1 MSASGRLSPLVA
13 GFLTLCC
20 FGVAYTA
27 LSNQTP
33 YCYTSRVLSDGRVD
47 YKEFSTSAEAN
58 EYTTQQGFWEKR
70 NGVSHEES
78 GCSSDKIYLWEG
90 ALTGAFALLGLALP
104 VVGVK
109 PSGVTG
115 VTAVIAKT
123 LLGLLTIGSFLSLVS
138 IGAIVAPLLIPFH
151 WLAAR
156 SSSTWTRGVWIFF
169 AGVCSWILGQ
179 WGVYTFLS
187 EDSFGAL
194 VFPLAVSGVISVIFV
209 ATTSHEFQ
217 EWAQE

>member
-1 MSASGRLSPLVA
+1 MSAFGRLPPLLA

-20 FGVAYTA
+20 FGVAYAA
-27 LSNQTP
+27 LTNQTP
-33 YCYTSRVLSDGRVD
+33 YCYTYRVLSDGRVE

-58 EYTTQQGFWEKR
+58 EYTNQQGFWER
-70 NGVSHEES
+70 QNGVSHEES
-78 GCSSDKIYLWEG
+78 GCSSDKVYLWEG
-90 ALTGAFALLGLALP
+90 ALAGAFALLGLALP
-104 VVGVK
+104 VMGVK
-109 PSGVTG
+109 PSGMTG

-123 LLGLLTIGSFLSLVS
+123 MLGLLTIGSFFSLMS

-179 WGVYTFLS
+179 WAVYTFLS
-187 EDSFGAL
+187 EDSLIAL
-194 VFPLAVSGVISVIFV
+194 LFPFAVSGAISIIFV
-209 ATTSHEFQ
+209 ASTSPEFQ
-217 EWAQE
+217 EWAHE